1 MSVVGTMARIG
12 ALVSMDS
19 PLIAAENPIAGW
31 RRGLDVDC
39 PADVARTEIVCSAC
53 GFSID

>member
-19 PLIAAENPIAGW
+19 PLIAAENPIPG
-31 RRGLDVDC
+31 GGVVSML
-39 PADVARTEIVCSAC
+39 VARQSLPAQK
-53 GFSID
+53 